1 MRISDWSSDV
11 CSSDLTLVIRIRDK
25 AVIISPCALDMGAK
39 QVKQRV
45 AVHEPVKLRH
55 PVHRGCTPGDGVGL
69 LIVHHLEPMHDRRSA
84 ERRVGN
90 ECVSTCISRWSPY
103 HQKKKIQSTTNL

>member
-39 QVKQRV
+39 QVKQRL

-69 LIVHHLEPMHDRRSA
+69 LIVHHLETMLDRPVNA
-84 ERRVGN
+84 VGFGK
-90 ECVSTCISRWSPY
+90 VIDRKSTLLNSS
-103 HQKKKIQSTTNL
+103 Q